1 LVSYCIICPS
11 SALPLWYLIV
21 LSVLP
26 KGQDSRRTDNT
37 IRYQR
42 GKAEEGQIMQED
54 TKGVRQKKD
63 RKYNKISKG

>member
-1 LVSYCIICPS
+1 LISYCIVCPS
-11 SALPLWYLIV
+11 SALPLWYL
-21 LSVLP
+21 LAFSVLP
-26 KGQDSRRTDNT
+26 PPSRRTDNA